1 MPQNGTEKIFSDK
14 QTTNKVAL
22 MFLDLKVLSKGNNG
36 GFRLCK
42 QTRKVQQKM
51 KSTVIKKRKVK
62 YECLW
67 SLKWKNQRTHDV
79 FRGRN
84 ARIKVHLNYLKVWKV
99 EKKYG

>member
-1 MPQNGTEKIFSDK
+1 
-14 QTTNKVAL
+14 
-22 MFLDLKVLSKGNNG
+22 
-36 GFRLCK
+36 
-42 QTRKVQQKM
+42 M